1 MTPAEFRRMK
11 AEKTKPKLHPHKK
24 ISNSFIDSAIIKN
37 NANAIKTILYLASV
51 LKKENIDYSKDLN
64 SLTLDMKQ
72 MLKYT
77 EVTAPEIRRTLK
89 QMQETSISF
98 INEIEEY
105 EEFINLLPYIKFQWG
120 KNLVDIKIFSKIAK
134 LIVEV
139 ENKYTFINTKTLMS
153 LKNKHSLR
161 LLLVLNKIN
170 QYSDNVGKR
179 KQFYLEDLNELF
191 GTNYSRLQEIE
202 RKILIPV
209 LNELDLN
216 SKLTFVYEINYDN
229 LGKGRPKAT
238 SITIDVI
245 DNSNSLFAQ

>member
-11 AEKTKPKLHPHKK
+11 ADKTKAKVHPHKK

-51 LKKENIDYSKDLN
+51 LKKENIDYSKELN
-64 SLTLDMKQ
+64 TLTLDMKE
-72 MLKYT
+72 MLRYT
-77 EVTAPEIRRTLK
+77 EVKAPEIRRTLK

-98 INEIEEY
+98 INEVEEY
-105 EEFINLLPYIKFQWG
+105 EEFINLLPYIKFHWG

-139 ENKYTFINTKTLMS
+139 ENKYTFINTKTLMN

-170 QYSDNVGKR
+170 QYSENVAKR

-209 LNELDLN
+209 LNELELN
-216 SKLTFVYEINYDN
+216 SKLSFMYEINYDN

-238 SITIDVI
+238 SITIDVV
-245 DNSNSLFAQ
+245 DNSKSLFAQ

>member
-1 MTPAEFRRMK
+1 MTPAELRRK
-11 AEKTKPKLHPHKK
+11 KQQQVAQIHPHKK

-37 NANAIKTILYLASV
+37 NANAIKTILYLSSI
-51 LKKENIDYSKDLN
+51 LKKDNID
-64 SLTLDMKQ
+64 LTQEVNTLKIDMKQ

-98 INEIEEY
+98 VNEIEET
-105 EEFINLLPYIKFQWG
+105 EEFINLLPYIKFYWG
-120 KNLVDIKIFSKIAK
+120 KNIVEVKLFSKIAK

-170 QYSDNVGKR
+170 QYDKHVAKR
-179 KQFYLEDLNELF
+179 KHFYLDDLNDLF

-202 RKILIPV
+202 RKILAPV
-209 LNELDLN
+209 KDELDLT
-216 SKLTFVYEINYDN
+216 SKLTFDYETQFDN
-229 LGKGRPKAT
+229 FGKGRPKAT
-238 SITIDVI
+238 QITIDVI
-245 DNSNSLFAQ
+245 DNSQSLFAQ